1 MQMTPGRIA
10 ALAIGVPFAIS
21 LVGWTSYSF
30 VALIGQGTVQIA
42 APVTVYNG
50 AVTADIGGGDVLI
63 RQVPGKAEL
72 TGTGQYSLIRPVVT
86 EAHTGAGTSIGYQC
100 RSFSG
105 NCGLNA
111 TLQIPPGT
119 GVTLSTGGGNMSVP
133 AFNGSLQL
141 FSGGGDV
148 DAGNL
153 NGTVLMQTDGG
164 NVDADSLSGSL
175 DLQTGGG
182 DLDASTVSG
191 GSRFQARTDGGNV
204 NVQTMADPDAT
215 IESSGGDVS
224 LTFGQVS
231 PQNLQ
236 ISTDGGNIVV
246 VLPPGATTYDIQA
259 NTDGGNLVIGSSV
272 TDRGDAEDS
281 LILDSGGGD
290 ITVTQ
295 AG

>member
-42 APVTVYNG
+42 TPVTVYKG
-50 AVTADIGGGDVLI
+50 AVTADIGGADVLI

-72 TGTGQYSLIRPVVT
+72 TGTVQYSLIRPVVT
-86 EAHTGAGTSIGYQC
+86 ETHTGAGTSIGYQC

-141 FSGGGDV
+141 LSGGGDV

-153 NGTVLMQTDGG
+153 NGTVLM
-164 NVDADSLSGSL
+164 
-175 DLQTGGG
+175 
-182 DLDASTVSG
+182 
-191 GSRFQARTDGGNV
+191 RTDGGNV
-204 NVQTMADPDAT
+204 SVQTMADPDAT

-246 VLPPGATTYDIQA
+246 VLPPGATAYDIQA
-259 NTDGGNLVIGSSV
+259 NTDGGNLAIGSSV